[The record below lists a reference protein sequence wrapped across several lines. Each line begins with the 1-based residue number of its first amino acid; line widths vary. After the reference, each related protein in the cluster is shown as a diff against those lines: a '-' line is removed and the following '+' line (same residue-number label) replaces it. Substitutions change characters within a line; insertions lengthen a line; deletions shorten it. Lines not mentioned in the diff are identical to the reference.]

1 MNAAILVL
9 GDLNRSPRMLNHAC
23 AISEYNEINNV
34 TLIGYDGGDIRS
46 DVKNNKKINIEFLTL
61 NRFNAFLSK
70 FPKFLFIFVALIKI
84 IIQFFYL
91 FYKLLF
97 KIPKPNYLI
106 LQNPPGVPTIFICLI
121 VCYIRGTK
129 FILDWHNYGYTILKV
144 NNRNCLI
151 VNLCYFYE
159 KILGRFA
166 WKSLCVSNAMKEN
179 LKTMGIDAITL
190 PDRAMPGI
198 FKIIN
203 RNENKDKD
211 KEKDDIV
218 KHKDN
223 EIINIS
229 NNKYINEDIS
239 EINMK
244 KENKLNNEKFCL
256 NSSNELME
264 INEFIFKKY
273 NSVFDD
279 DLFYEKDLK
288 LNSNED
294 GLMSE
299 KSAKKLKKHRPLIF
313 LSSTSWTPDEDFDIL
328 LNAVVIAEKN
338 LKNYDQKI
346 VIIITGRGPMKD
358 QFFEKVS
365 KLKLKIFQFKS
376 IWLDSDDYPK
386 ILSMS
391 DLGICLHY
399 SSSGYDLPMKVVDMF
414 SSGLP
419 VLAVEYKTIHELVK
433 DNINGFTF
441 KNEEDLASLMVK
453 VIQNYNNG
461 VNDELNKFREN
472 IENEFSKVNW
482 ITQWKNLLGCVLFKS
497 KIN

>member
-1 MNAAILVL
+1 
-9 GDLNRSPRMLNHAC
+9 
-23 AISEYNEINNV
+23 
-34 TLIGYDGGDIRS
+34 
-46 DVKNNKKINIEFLTL
+46 
-61 NRFNAFLSK
+61 
-70 FPKFLFIFVALIKI
+70 
-84 IIQFFYL
+84 
-91 FYKLLF
+91 
-97 KIPKPNYLI
+97 
-106 LQNPPGVPTIFICLI
+106 
-121 VCYIRGTK
+121 
-129 FILDWHNYGYTILKV
+129 
-144 NNRNCLI
+144 
-151 VNLCYFYE
+151 
-159 KILGRFA
+159 
-166 WKSLCVSNAMKEN
+166 
-179 LKTMGIDAITL
+179 
-190 PDRAMPGI
+190 
-198 FKIIN
+198 
-203 RNENKDKD
+203 
-211 KEKDDIV
+211 
-218 KHKDN
+218 
-223 EIINIS
+223 
-229 NNKYINEDIS
+229 
-239 EINMK
+239 MK
-244 KENKLNNEKFCL
+244 KENKLNNEKF
-256 NSSNELME
+256 ELME

-279 DLFYEKDLK
+279 YLFYEKNLK
-288 LNSNED
+288 LNSNQDE
-294 GLMSE
+294 LMSE
-299 KSAKKLKKHRPLIF
+299 KSVKKLKKHRPLIF

-433 DNINGFTF
+433 NNINGFTF
-441 KNEEDLASLMVK
+441 KNEEDLANLMVN